1 MVFIYTLE
9 LTEGK
14 YYIGKTANP
23 AFRLE
28 QHFQSNGS
36 VWTTKYRPLRVIEI
50 IPDCDDYDEDKYTR
64 KYMDIYGVD
73 NVRGGSFC
81 AEILEEHTKN
91 MLEKMSRGTQN
102 KCFQCGAT
110 GHFAKDCLKYKKPEN
125 IDECLTFIEKYMQ
138 ERRSL
143 ETVNPNFTY
152 EAFMNPSPEVLRD
165 RTMRGWGGAQQQRLK
180 EEEQRAKLQK
190 ERNEE
195 CLPLIEV
202 FCNVIHFINQKI

>member
-1 MVFIYTLE
+1 MVFIYALE

-23 AFRLE
+23 EFRME

-36 VWTTKYRPLRVIEI
+36 VWTTKYRPLRVVEI

-81 AEILEEHTKN
+81 EEILEEHTKN

-110 GHFAKDCLKYKKPEN
+110 GHFAKDCLKHKKPEN
-125 IDECLTFIEKYMQ
+125 IEECLTFIEKYIQ
-138 ERRSL
+138 EKKAL
-143 ETVNPNFTY
+143 ETVNPRLTRD
-152 EAFMNPSPEVLRD
+152 AFMNPLPGETD
-165 RTMRGWGGAQQQRLK
+165 RRWGRWGSCQAEMVK
-180 EEEQRAKLQK
+180 AEEQRAKLQK
-190 ERNEE
+190 ERNKE

>member
-1 MVFIYTLE
+1 MVFIYALE

-14 YYIGKTANP
+14 YYVGKTANP

-28 QHFQSNGS
+28 QHFQSTGS

-81 AEILEEHTKN
+81 EEILEEHTKN
-91 MLEKMSRGTQN
+91 MLEKMSRGTKN

-110 GHFAKDCLKYKKPEN
+110 GHFAKDCLKHKKPEN
-125 IDECLTFIEKYMQ
+125 IEECLAFIEKYMQ
-138 ERRSL
+138 EKKAL
-143 ETVNPNFTY
+143 ETVNPKLTY
-152 EAFMNPSPEVLRD
+152 EAFMNPSPGETD
-165 RTMRGWGGAQQQRLK
+165 RRVMGWGYCQQAIV
-180 EEEQRAKLQK
+180 EAEEQRAKLQK

-195 CLPLIEV
+195 CFPLIEV